1 MWSLKVKINH
11 HSSTKFSFLFVEV
24 EVKIQVHVLLTAI
37 VVVVMVVDMVAILVV
52 VMMVLM
58 KKTKTFQ
65 PQSTPSPSS
74 LCISSI
80 VISKDLLWF
89 VPPFLNIATVNCLK
103 SLSSASFLV
112 FFAQVVSIAKLHFW
126 PEVTDVRFW
135 CPHYTYIVA
144 LKGKLGEKI
153 YRLKV
158 FIWPLLREVSIGNF
172 NRKAPKLVKN
182 QVKGSKI
189 DQIRTKQ
196 SI

>member
-1 MWSLKVKINH
+1 MNHFKSLSEWFIYLFKAGILSRKLYLLAMGITERWSAFEIWVSLELNSMWSLKVKINH

-112 FFAQVVSIAKLHFW
+112 FFLRKSGLNCKIAFSARGHRC
-126 PEVTDVRFW
+126 EIW
-135 CPHYTYIVA
+135 CPHYT
-144 LKGKLGEKI
+144 
-153 YRLKV
+153 
-158 FIWPLLREVSIGNF
+158 
-172 NRKAPKLVKN
+172 
-182 QVKGSKI
+182 
-189 DQIRTKQ
+189 
-196 SI
+196 

>member
-1 MWSLKVKINH
+1 MNHFKSLSEWFIYLFKAGILSRKLYLLAMGITERWSAFEMALWVSLELNSMWSLKVKINH

-52 VMMVLM
+52 VMMVVM

-112 FFAQVVSIAKLHFW
+112 FFFLRKSGLNCKIAFSARGHRC
-126 PEVTDVRFW
+126 EIW
-135 CPHYTYIVA
+135 CPHYT
-144 LKGKLGEKI
+144 
-153 YRLKV
+153 
-158 FIWPLLREVSIGNF
+158 
-172 NRKAPKLVKN
+172 
-182 QVKGSKI
+182 
-189 DQIRTKQ
+189 
-196 SI
+196 